1 MEKEKYYF
9 IEFIGDVVNYIIL
22 FPVSLLALALSLAGA
37 IIINHNAAIAASET
51 FVKVVKMT
59 GITGGILFF
68 IFIVY
73 HIVTSAYDKSLLHNE

>member
-9 IEFIGDVVNYIIL
+9 IEFIGDVINYIIL

-37 IIINHNAAIAASET
+37 IIINHNATAASET